1 MERAV
6 EERRIATPLPIRS
19 ISAWR
24 RALRLATGTA
34 PAGEPAWA
42 ARVAGRKRSA
52 RPALSASE
60 VSARLRRIEG
70 LGLGRDCVGVRADI
84 RGRDWESVIVAPHP
98 PAPSLAATRAAR
110 S

>member
-42 ARVAGRKRSA
+42 ARVAGRRRSA

-70 LGLGRDCVGVRADI
+70 LGLGRDCVGVRADL
-84 RGRDWESVIVAPHP
+84 RKEKGKVSLSRLTPLP
-98 PAPSLAATRAAR
+98 PLRHLSSPPNP
-110 S
+110 